1 MCTYFKLKTDSS
13 KSDRWFCFLIL
24 TVRGAFHRMDFKWK
38 KYGGTGLI
46 SEETEVLRAELAKLR
61 EQPPVVIP

>member
-1 MCTYFKLKTDSS
+1 M
-13 KSDRWFCFLIL
+13 
-24 TVRGAFHRMDFKWK
+24 K